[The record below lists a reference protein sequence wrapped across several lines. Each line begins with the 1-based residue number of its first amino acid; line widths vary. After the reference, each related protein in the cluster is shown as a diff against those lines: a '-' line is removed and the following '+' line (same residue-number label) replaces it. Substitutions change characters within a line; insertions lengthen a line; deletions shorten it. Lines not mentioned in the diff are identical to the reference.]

1 LPGIARL
8 FAQGLKGAHMP
19 HDDFELDNC
28 LKCSV
33 CNTACPVYAAYPEY
47 PGPKHLGPEL
57 ERLRMEGLDADTGA
71 VEYCLGCHRCDLAC
85 PHQVGVSEMIAR
97 AKGSHRKTLVHTVR
111 DWWFARPG
119 LLGELLSILPSVGNF
134 FLKLSPVRLMM
145 EKLMRI
151 TARRTF
157 PAYTRPYRKSA
168 QQRVGERVLFFPGC
182 FLTYN
187 RPDLL
192 DKVLALLACNG
203 IAAEV
208 VESGCCGV
216 PASANGDLKEA
227 QLRAEKGLAAMA
239 TAVDAGIP
247 VLAAC
252 ASCGHQLKTGFGG
265 ALAGDNQREAQAKK
279 LAAQTWDLG
288 EFLAARAAEGLL
300 NTNFHTL
307 DHRVAYHTP
316 CHLNSQGI
324 GRPWVQLLK
333 SIPGV
338 TVDDL
343 NAGCCGMSGTYGFK
357 EEKYKVSMA
366 IGAGLFERIG
376 ELKPQLVATECAT
389 CQMQIEHGTKL
400 RAVSPLEILL
410 EAYDGRP
417 LPPAVGPL
425 HGADAP

>member
-1 LPGIARL
+1 
-8 FAQGLKGAHMP
+8 MP
-19 HDDFELDNC
+19 HADFELDNC

-33 CNTACPVYAAYPEY
+33 CNTACPVYAAHPDY

-57 ERLRMEGLDADTGA
+57 ERMRMEGLDADTGA

-97 AKGSHRKTLVHTVR
+97 AKSLHRKPMVRTLR

-119 LLGELLSILPSVGNF
+119 LLGELLSILPAVGNF
-134 FLKLSPVRLMM
+134 FLRLSPVRFFM

-151 TARRTF
+151 TAQRRF
-157 PAYTRPYRKSA
+157 PAYTRPYKKPA
-168 QQRVGERVLFFPGC
+168 QERLGERVLFFPGC

-192 DKVLALLACNG
+192 DKVVALLACNG

-216 PASANGDLKEA
+216 PAAANGDLAEA
-227 QLRAEKGLAAMA
+227 KRRAEKSLAAMQ
-239 TAVDAGIP
+239 TAAEAGVP
-247 VLAAC
+247 VLVAC
-252 ASCGHQLKTGFGG
+252 ASCGHQLKSGFGG
-265 ALAGDNQREAQAKK
+265 VLADTHPSQAQK
-279 LAAQTWDLG
+279 LAAQTWDLA
-288 EFLAARAAEGLL
+288 EFLLERAQHSLL

-307 DHRVAYHTP
+307 AHRVAYHAP

-324 GRPWVQLLK
+324 GRPWVELLRQ
-333 SIPGV
+333 IPGV
-338 TVDDL
+338 TVDEI

-357 EEKYKVSMA
+357 DEKYKVSMA
-366 IGAGLFERIG
+366 IGSGLFERIG
-376 ELKPQLVATECAT
+376 ELKPELVATECAT

-400 RAVSPLEILL
+400 RAVSPMEILL

-417 LPPAVGPL
+417 F
-425 HGADAP
+425 